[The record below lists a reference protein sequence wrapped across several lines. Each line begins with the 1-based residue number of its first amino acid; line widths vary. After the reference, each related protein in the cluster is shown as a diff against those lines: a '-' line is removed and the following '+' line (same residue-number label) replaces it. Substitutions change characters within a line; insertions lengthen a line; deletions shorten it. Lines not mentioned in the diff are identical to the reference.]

1 MKARKSMKIK
11 NKNGNTYTVIETQ
24 NNKVLLKDDFGNYI
38 VAIDLEKNYNGEY
51 YWSQGKYFLSDLSS
65 AERYLKSN

>member
-1 MKARKSMKIK
+1 MNEIIK

-24 NNKVLLKDDFGNYI
+24 NNKALLRDAFGDYI
-38 VAIDLEKNYNGEY
+38 VAVNLEKNCNGEY

-65 AERYLKSN
+65 AETFLKSN

>member
-1 MKARKSMKIK
+1 MKIK

-24 NNKVLLKDDFGNYI
+24 NNKVLLKDDFGDYI
-38 VAIDLEKNYNGEY
+38 VAVNLEKNYNGEY
-51 YWSQGKYFLSDLSS
+51 YWAQGKYFLSDLSS

>member
-1 MKARKSMKIK
+1 MNEIIK

-24 NNKVLLKDDFGNYI
+24 NNKALLRDAFGDYI
-38 VAIDLEKNYNGEY
+38 VAVNLEKNYNGEY

-65 AERYLKSN
+65 AETFLKSN

>member
-1 MKARKSMKIK
+1 MNEIIK

-24 NNKVLLKDDFGNYI
+24 NNKALLRDAFGDYI
-38 VAIDLEKNYNGEY
+38 VAVNLEKNYNGEY

-65 AERYLKSN
+65 AKTSLKSN